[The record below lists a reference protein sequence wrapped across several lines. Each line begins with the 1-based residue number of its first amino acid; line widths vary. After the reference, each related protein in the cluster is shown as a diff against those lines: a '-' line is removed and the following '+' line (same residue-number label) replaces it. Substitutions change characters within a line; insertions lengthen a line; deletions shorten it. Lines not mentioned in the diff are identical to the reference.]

1 MQQVNGLVQMHV
13 ERFACSH
20 GRHHGYES
28 RRAEGSMATQT
39 PTKTTTPPSSRSRAS
54 HPPMAKRT
62 HTISV
67 RVHAGEYA
75 TLDARRDAA
84 GIKEMGAYVRQ
95 AVLAQRPPPS
105 VVPAVNREAWVA
117 LARTASNLN
126 QLTAH
131 LNAGHLPDAPN
142 PMHLH
147 ALLVTLIEEVRV
159 LRLALLGVA
168 PEKPEADRPEGGR

>member
-1 MQQVNGLVQMHV
+1 
-13 ERFACSH
+13 
-20 GRHHGYES
+20 
-28 RRAEGSMATQT
+28 MATQST
-39 PTKTTTPPSSRSRAS
+39 TKMTTSPSSRSRAP

-84 GIKEMGAYVRQ
+84 GVKEMGAYVRQ
-95 AVLAQRPPPS
+95 AVLAQRPPQA

-126 QLTAH
+126 QLAAH
-131 LNAGHLPDAPN
+131 LNAGHLPGASN
-142 PMHLH
+142 PLYLN
-147 ALLVTLIEEVRV
+147 ALLVTLTEEVRA

-168 PEKPEADRPEGGR
+168 PEEPGGAGPGGAG

>member
-1 MQQVNGLVQMHV
+1 
-13 ERFACSH
+13 
-20 GRHHGYES
+20 
-28 RRAEGSMATQT
+28 MATQST
-39 PTKTTTPPSSRSRAS
+39 TKIPATLSSRSRAP

-95 AVLAQRPPPS
+95 AVLAQRPPPA

-131 LNAGHLPDAPN
+131 LNAGHLPGAPDSI
-142 PMHLH
+142 HLN
-147 ALLVTLIEEVRV
+147 ALLVTLTEEVRT
-159 LRLALLGVA
+159 LRLTLLGVA
-168 PEKPEADRPEGGR
+168 PEEPGGEEPGGAG

>member
-1 MQQVNGLVQMHV
+1 
-13 ERFACSH
+13 
-20 GRHHGYES
+20 
-28 RRAEGSMATQT
+28 MATQST
-39 PTKTTTPPSSRSRAS
+39 TKTATPPSSRSRAP
-54 HPPMAKRT
+54 HPPMLKRIY
-62 HTISV
+62 TISV

-95 AVLAQRPPPS
+95 AVLAQRPPPA

-126 QLTAH
+126 QLAAH
-131 LNAGHLPDAPN
+131 LNAGHLPGAPH
-142 PMHLH
+142 PMCLSD
-147 ALLVTLIEEVRV
+147 LLVTLTEEVRA

-168 PEKPEADRPEGGR
+168 PEEPGGERTEGGE

>member
-1 MQQVNGLVQMHV
+1 
-13 ERFACSH
+13 
-20 GRHHGYES
+20 
-28 RRAEGSMATQT
+28 
-39 PTKTTTPPSSRSRAS
+39 
-54 HPPMAKRT
+54 MAKRT
-62 HTISV
+62 HTIGV

-84 GIKEMGAYVRQ
+84 GIKERGAYVRQ
-95 AVLAQRPPPS
+95 A

-131 LNAGHLPDAPN
+131 LNAGHLPGAPH
-142 PMHLH
+142 PMYLSD
-147 ALLVTLIEEVRV
+147 LLVTLTEEVRA

-168 PEKPEADRPEGGR
+168 PEEPGGAGPGGGG

>member
-1 MQQVNGLVQMHV
+1 
-13 ERFACSH
+13 
-20 GRHHGYES
+20 
-28 RRAEGSMATQT
+28 MATQST
-39 PTKTTTPPSSRSRAS
+39 AKTTTGPSSRSRAP

-84 GIKEMGAYVRQ
+84 GVKEMGAYVRG
-95 AVLAQRPPPS
+95 AVLAQRPPPA

-126 QLTAH
+126 QLAAH
-131 LNAGHLPDAPN
+131 LHAGHLPNAFSVR
-142 PMHLH
+142 
-147 ALLVTLIEEVRV
+147 ALLVILTEEVRA

-168 PEKPEADRPEGGR
+168 PEEPGGEGPGGAG

>member
-1 MQQVNGLVQMHV
+1 
-13 ERFACSH
+13 
-20 GRHHGYES
+20 
-28 RRAEGSMATQT
+28 MATQT
-39 PTKTTTPPSSRSRAS
+39 PTKTSPTPSSRSRAP

-67 RVHAGEYA
+67 RVNAGEYA
-75 TLDARRDAA
+75 TLNARRDAA
-84 GIKEMGAYVRQ
+84 GIKEMGAYMRQ
-95 AVLAQRPPPS
+95 AVLAQRPPQA

-131 LNAGHLPDAPN
+131 LNAGHLPGAPHPVSLN
-142 PMHLH
+142 
-147 ALLVTLIEEVRV
+147 ALLVTLTEEVRA

-168 PEKPEADRPEGGR
+168 PEEPGGEEPGGGG

>member
-1 MQQVNGLVQMHV
+1 
-13 ERFACSH
+13 
-20 GRHHGYES
+20 
-28 RRAEGSMATQT
+28 
-39 PTKTTTPPSSRSRAS
+39 
-54 HPPMAKRT
+54 MAKRT

-84 GIKEMGAYVRQ
+84 GVKEMGAYVR
-95 AVLAQRPPPS
+95 AAMLAQRPPQA
-105 VVPAVNREAWVA
+105 VVPAVNREAWMA

-131 LNAGHLPDAPN
+131 LNAGHFPSAP
-142 PMHLH
+142 HLVSLH
-147 ALLVTLIEEVRV
+147 ALLVTLTEEVRT

-168 PEKPEADRPEGGR
+168 PEEPEGKEPGGGG

>member
-1 MQQVNGLVQMHV
+1 
-13 ERFACSH
+13 
-20 GRHHGYES
+20 
-28 RRAEGSMATQT
+28 MATQST
-39 PTKTTTPPSSRSRAS
+39 TKTATPPSSRSRAP
-54 HPPMAKRT
+54 HPPMLKRT

-95 AVLAQRPPPS
+95 AVLAQRPPQA

-131 LNAGHLPDAPN
+131 LNAGHLPDAYSVR
-142 PMHLH
+142 
-147 ALLVTLIEEVRV
+147 ALLVTLTEEVRA

-168 PEKPEADRPEGGR
+168 PEEPGASESGGVGPGGAG